1 MFGHLQRTITSG
13 SHKLLPLNESLD
25 SIRSDTSFT
34 FSHFVPWRRSLHLVK
49 DQSRTPLIS
58 DERTYART
66 GFVPQ
71 TRNTREQI
79 MASKDNFTF

>member
-13 SHKLLPLNESLD
+13 SHKLLPLNERLD

-34 FSHFVPWRRSLHLVK
+34 FAHSFPGVTIHSVK

-58 DERTYART
+58 DERTYAQT
-66 GFVPQ
+66 GFFSQ

>member
-1 MFGHLQRTITSG
+1 MFGHLQRIITSG

-25 SIRSDTSFT
+25 SIHSNTQVYVYIF
-34 FSHFVPWRRSLHLVK
+34 RSLASLHSVK

-66 GFVPQ
+66 GFFPQ
-71 TRNTREQI
+71 IRNTREQI